1 MIIVVHGA
9 LGSRH
14 QFEPL
19 LQRLGNNAMFVE
31 LPGHGSTSDVDA
43 PWSIELFA
51 NVLAQAIDRIGAPAR
66 IFGYSM
72 GGYIAMHLAMQ
83 RPHLVRRILT
93 LGTKLWWSS
102 DVALHETQRLQPDT
116 ILAKVPAYAD
126 DLMRRHGSDR
136 WTTVLDKTAKLMTGL
151 GEQPLLTPVSAT
163 SIPVPVRLCIGD
175 RDRMVSVEET
185 EVIARAIPRGELV
198 VMPDT
203 QHPIERVDIEQ
214 LMLHITTWLDCDDE
228 A

>member
-1 MIIVVHGA
+1 MIVIVHGA

-19 LQRLGNNAMFVE
+19 LQRLGADAAFVE
-31 LPGHGSTSDVDA
+31 LPGHGTTSDVDA

-51 NVLAQAIDRIGAPAR
+51 DVLAEAIERIGAPAR

-72 GGYIAMHLAMQ
+72 GGYIAMYLAMH

-93 LGTKLWWSS
+93 LGTKLSWSA
-102 DVALHETQRLQPDT
+102 DFAAHEVRRLQPDSIT
-116 ILAKVPAYAD
+116 TKVPAYAE
-126 DLMRRHGSDR
+126 DLMRRHGNDR
-136 WTTVLDKTAKLMTGL
+136 WVAVLDRTAALMTGL
-151 GEQPLLTPVSAT
+151 GARPLLTPARVGA
-163 SIPVPVRLCIGD
+163 IPIPVRLCIGD

-185 EVIARAIPRGELV
+185 QTIGRAIPGADVV

-203 QHPIERVDIEQ
+203 QHPIERVDLDALMEQ
-214 LMLHITTWLDCDDE
+214 ITTWLVRDDQT
-228 A
+228 